1 MHRVGI
7 AGSASSSVRPRKEKR
22 FTYVLN
28 DADDTKVSYHLIK
41 PSLSVRKK
49 FLEVCT

>member
-7 AGSASSSVRPRKEKR
+7 AGSASNSVRSRKEKR

-28 DADDTKVSYHLIK
+28 DTDDTKVIDVCLIN
-41 PSLSVRKK
+41 
-49 FLEVCT
+49 F

>member
-7 AGSASSSVRPRKEKR
+7 AGSASNLVCPRKEKR

-28 DADDTKVSYHLIK
+28 DADDTKVSIHVEIK
-41 PSLSVRKK
+41 LSFNLNNRKRI
-49 FLEVCT
+49 